1 MGEARGYT
9 SGLMGTHVQA
19 TLANVK
25 EAKSAELG
33 ARTVMQLKAQCTQH
47 GLRKTGTKAELVAR
61 LCDKLCTAEP
71 LDVKQPTCNWTF
83 GSCGVSIPATHH
95 LFGLPRVSLPRMLRP
110 AHWGAGDAASY
121 HPNDCGSRL
130 STPHWQVAGSVATGP
145 ERHWQ

>member
-1 MGEARGYT
+1 
-9 SGLMGTHVQA
+9 MGTHVQA

-33 ARTVMQLKAQCTQH
+33 ARTIMQLKAQCTQH

-95 LFGLPRVSLPRMLRP
+95 CSDCREYLCRVCFDQHTGGRWTQHHNIQTTETGRI
-110 AHWGAGDAASY
+110 D
-121 HPNDCGSRL
+121 
-130 STPHWQVAGSVATGP
+130 ST
-145 ERHWQ
+145 